1 MEQKEKMTAAD
12 VKSTTSRVTAY
23 EEGNYYS
30 VETVLFHLR
39 GEVVKIYDQEL
50 VVKPFRFDQ
59 HPMIK
64 YHNGLSEP
72 FLSEMILQRSSIV
85 MSKQWNPS

>member
-12 VKSTTSRVTAY
+12 VKSTTSRDTAF
-23 EEGNYYS
+23 EETDFYS
-30 VETVLFHLR
+30 IETVLFHLR
-39 GEVVKIYDQEL
+39 GEVVAIYENEL

-59 HPMIK
+59 NPMIR

-72 FLSEMILQRSSIV
+72 FISEMILGRHNV
-85 MSKQWNPS
+85 VLAKRWTPN